1 MGVTFIIV
9 VIKYVDRFD
18 ASVVAMWSRCG
29 REMVA
34 VKDAYQLPV
43 EIIFLHTPVRV
54 CVKEIKSLRY
64 AVCL

>member
-1 MGVTFIIV
+1 MF
-9 VIKYVDRFD
+9 DRFD

-34 VKDAYQLPV
+34 AMSAYQLPV

>member
-1 MGVTFIIV
+1 M
-9 VIKYVDRFD
+9 VDRFD
-18 ASVVAMWSRCG
+18 DSVVAMWSRCG

-54 CVKEIKSLRY
+54 CVKKNRKS
-64 AVCL
+64 AVCGMSIDH

>member
-1 MGVTFIIV
+1 MF
-9 VIKYVDRFD
+9 DRFD

-54 CVKEIKSLRY
+54 CVKKNRKS
-64 AVCL
+64 AVCGMSIDH

>member
-1 MGVTFIIV
+1 MF
-9 VIKYVDRFD
+9 DRFD

-34 VKDAYQLPV
+34 AMSAYQLPV

-54 CVKEIKSLRY
+54 CERNKKS
-64 AVCL
+64 AVCGMSIDH